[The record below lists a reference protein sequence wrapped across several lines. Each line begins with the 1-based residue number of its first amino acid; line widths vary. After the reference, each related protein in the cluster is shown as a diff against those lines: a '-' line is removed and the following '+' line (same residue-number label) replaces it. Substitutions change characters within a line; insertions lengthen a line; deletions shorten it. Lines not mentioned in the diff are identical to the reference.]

1 MGTFIGSM
9 ITIFVVSLVMKLLTN
24 DQMMNKLDKKTS
36 SIYKFTV
43 RPSSACRYIA
53 ILCIAFFIGLLVL
66 SYFVGEQSVTVY
78 VGFGIFAAMGL
89 FLLIETLPGAEEI
102 HVDHDDIEVQLAWFY
117 KKHWS
122 FSQIDYTVSDPN
134 KGTRVYM
141 KGRKRQ
147 AFVVDN
153 MFTGITNFEKR
164 LKHDNIEIRVKTHT
178 PEEIEKIKKKWD
190 IASWLLV
197 IGIVLVCAIVYVLLP

>member
-1 MGTFIGSM
+1 METFIGSM
-9 ITIFVVSLVMKLLTN
+9 ITIFVVSLVMSLLTK
-24 DQMMNKLDKKTS
+24 NKTDKKTS

-43 RPSSACRYIA
+43 RPGSACRYIA
-53 ILCIAFFIGLLVL
+53 ILCTAFFIGLLVL

-134 KGTRVYM
+134 KGIRVYM

-197 IGIVLVCAIVYVLLP
+197 TGIVLVCAIVYVLLP

>member
-1 MGTFIGSM
+1 MGTFIGST

-24 DQMMNKLDKKTS
+24 DKMMNKLDKKTS

-141 KGRKRQ
+141 KG
-147 AFVVDN
+147 
-153 MFTGITNFEKR
+153 
-164 LKHDNIEIRVKTHT
+164 
-178 PEEIEKIKKKWD
+178 
-190 IASWLLV
+190 
-197 IGIVLVCAIVYVLLP
+197 

>member
-9 ITIFVVSLVMKLLTN
+9 ITIFVVSLVMSLLTK
-24 DQMMNKLDKKTS
+24 NKTDKKTS

-43 RPSSACRYIA
+43 RPGSACRYIA
-53 ILCIAFFIGLLVL
+53 ILCTAFFIGLLVL

-78 VGFGIFAAMGL
+78 VGFGIFAAVGL